1 MPSYINEETSLDSN
15 QVKLN
20 KFYDQLFLAGKL
32 LYTLTSILIIIG
44 NSLVLL
50 ATWREKSLHQPNKY
64 FIACLAVADLFVGI
78 FIGPVKVYGL
88 SMDYESLSDMS
99 IHLCRFML
107 WADTLVLTASV
118 YTLIFISF
126 DRYFKISKPLQY
138 RSRMTT
144 SKSLIIIFFIWL
156 ISSAFATYAATPDS
170 GSYGFLAGGGKLC
183 LEFVDVS
190 DETLSKRRVFYTIL
204 FVTVVFL
211 PALVILVMYA
221 LIFAVAH
228 KRQKILRKGELGVAS
243 TVQKERSVLLQDLKI
258 VRMLLMI
265 VGVFIFCWF
274 PFVIYCL
281 IDIYNPEI
289 IDWNSSSLTYL
300 YSVRIPIAFI
310 IILPLFNSV
319 CNPIMYACLDQSYR
333 EAFKH
338 LFQKVMRRP
347 RSIALQPTAVI
358 TVASAEK

>member
-1 MPSYINEETSLDSN
+1 M
-15 QVKLN
+15 
-20 KFYDQLFLAGKL
+20 
-32 LYTLTSILIIIG
+32 
-44 NSLVLL
+44 
-50 ATWREKSLHQPNKY
+50 
-64 FIACLAVADLFVGI
+64 
-78 FIGPVKVYGL
+78 
-88 SMDYESLSDMS
+88 
-99 IHLCRFML
+99 
-107 WADTLVLTASV
+107 
-118 YTLIFISF
+118 
-126 DRYFKISKPLQY
+126 
-138 RSRMTT
+138 
-144 SKSLIIIFFIWL
+144 

-170 GSYGFLAGGGKLC
+170 GSYGFLADGGKLC

-211 PALVILVMYA
+211 PALVILVIYA

-274 PFVIYCL
+274 PFVIFCL

-310 IILPLFNSV
+310 MVLPLFNSV
-319 CNPIMYACLDQSYR
+319 CNPIIYACLDQSYR

-358 TVASAEK
+358 TVASSEKITESIK